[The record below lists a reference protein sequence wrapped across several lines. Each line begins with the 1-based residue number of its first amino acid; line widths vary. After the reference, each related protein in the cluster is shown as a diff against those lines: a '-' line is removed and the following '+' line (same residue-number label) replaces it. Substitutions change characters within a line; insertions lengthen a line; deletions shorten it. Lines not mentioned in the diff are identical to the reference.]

1 MAEIAERT
9 SRAESPGPS
18 HLVRAAVEAL
28 ATQFFE
34 PLAVDELLRDAW
46 AGATAAL
53 LRAGRSE
60 VVTPPDL
67 PNDPDAAYA
76 VHDQTFPILERFAD
90 RLLSPDELATAALDE
105 VLTRR
110 RDVHTVLL
118 VPRGRFW
125 PFEDDPTSPAGWA
138 SRSFGMTLSDTPPLT
153 VIDVLARGPAQ
164 RAGLRRGQAVLAI
177 NGEPTAHLRRPQAM
191 ALLDWR
197 PGAVNVLSVVAQGS
211 QTMDLELQSE
221 LLPMPHTQLL
231 PGPFGLLRMNGFAAT
246 DAETAAL
253 RAAFERF
260 EQAGVRGWI
269 VDMRWNGV
277 ARQFSSADCSST
289 KADCFHASAIT
300 RFACP
305 TARCFQSARTS
316 ILTARPCPSS
326 ARWWS

>member
-1 MAEIAERT
+1 MASISEAMSRT
-9 SRAESPGPS
+9 VTPGPS
-18 HLVRAAVEAL
+18 RLARAGVEAL
-28 ATQFFE
+28 VTQFFE

-46 AGATAAL
+46 AGATDAL

-60 VVTPPDL
+60 VVTPPDF

-164 RAGLRRGQAVLAI
+164 RAGLRRGQAVL
-177 NGEPTAHLRRPQAM
+177 
-191 ALLDWR
+191 
-197 PGAVNVLSVVAQGS
+197 
-211 QTMDLELQSE
+211 
-221 LLPMPHTQLL
+221 
-231 PGPFGLLRMNGFAAT
+231 
-246 DAETAAL
+246 
-253 RAAFERF
+253 
-260 EQAGVRGWI
+260 
-269 VDMRWNGV
+269 
-277 ARQFSSADCSST
+277 
-289 KADCFHASAIT
+289 
-300 RFACP
+300 
-305 TARCFQSARTS
+305 
-316 ILTARPCPSS
+316 
-326 ARWWS
+326 